1 MTKGPLNEKTNS
13 TEQSKALR
21 YLKNIKLHSRQSKAN
36 DKPMQNSC
44 SFSYQK
50 PNISQKTD
58 LYSRKSID

>member
-44 SFSYQK
+44 SFLAIKSQISAKK
-50 PNISQKTD
+50 PTYT
-58 LYSRKSID
+58 LVRA